1 MSDSY
6 EGATPFCDCHALGVT
21 GIEDLVALLN
31 AGVDQRT
38 ASLILWAPE
47 RVSSPLVVERAG
59 AEAAAFV
66 RRELHARLPWLREVA
81 A

>member
-1 MSDSY
+1 MSIANTS
-6 EGATPFCDCHALGVT
+6 PMCSCHKAGVT
-21 GIEDLVALLN
+21 GVDDLVALLN
-31 AGVDQRT
+31 TGVDQQT